1 MALPSDKNGEQFT
14 GSRIFCSTK
23 TRLIKYHQRFCE
35 KLEAVLRIIEDLKKK
50 HRWRGPIL
58 LNFFSLL
65 LQCEIDV

>member
-35 KLEAVLRIIEDLKKK
+35 KLEAVLRIIED
-50 HRWRGPIL
+50 
-58 LNFFSLL
+58 F
-65 LQCEIDV
+65 